1 LETAGNNEPKVVSP
15 PWDFNLEIYAM
26 LGYFRGEFFMKS
38 TIFVLCSSVALWV
51 LPLSPLLSAA
61 DMASPTDRAF
71 VGKVSQGG
79 MYEVEASKIAEQK
92 ATAQNVKDLA
102 IMEVHDHDLVN
113 RELRKIAASEGTDV
127 SQQLNA
133 AFQQRLAQL
142 KGNSGTAFDAVYI
155 NDMAQIHDIDE
166 KLFAREAVEGSSDF
180 KLFAANTDVIV
191 KRHIGAIHGPDA
203 K

>member
-1 LETAGNNEPKVVSP
+1 
-15 PWDFNLEIYAM
+15 
-26 LGYFRGEFFMKS
+26 MKS
-38 TIFVLCSSVALWV
+38 IVFVLCSYVALWV
-51 LPLSPLLSAA
+51 LSSSPSLSAA

-113 RELRKIAASEGTDV
+113 QELRKIAASEGTDV
-127 SQQLNA
+127 PPQLNA

-142 KGNSGTAFDAVYI
+142 QSNSGTTFDAVYV

-180 KLFAANTDVIV
+180 KLFAADTDVIV

>member
-1 LETAGNNEPKVVSP
+1 
-15 PWDFNLEIYAM
+15 
-26 LGYFRGEFFMKS
+26 MKS
-38 TIFVLCSSVALWV
+38 TIFVLCSFVA
-51 LPLSPLLSAA
+51 LPLSLSLSAA
-61 DMASPTDRAF
+61 DMGSPTDRAF

-102 IMEVHDHDLVN
+102 IMEIHDHDLVN
-113 RELRKIAASEGTDV
+113 RELRKIATSEGTDV
-127 SQQLNA
+127 PLQLNA

-142 KGNSGTAFDAVYI
+142 KSNSGTAFDGVYI
-155 NDMAQIHDIDE
+155 NDMAQIHDMDE

-180 KLFAANTDVIV
+180 KLFAANTDLIV
-191 KRHIGAIHGPDA
+191 KRHIGAIHGTDA